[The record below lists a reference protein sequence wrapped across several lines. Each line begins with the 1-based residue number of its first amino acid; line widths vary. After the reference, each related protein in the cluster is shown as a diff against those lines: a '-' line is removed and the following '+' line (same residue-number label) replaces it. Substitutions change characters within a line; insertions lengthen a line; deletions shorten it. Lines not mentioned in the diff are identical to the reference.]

1 MYFIIQQL
9 SLQCAKYRLKPPTQ
23 ERLPGMRSQ
32 QDPHSEYGH
41 RGVQQGDAKG
51 VA

>member
-1 MYFIIQQL
+1 MYFIIKQL
-9 SLQCAKYRLKPPTQ
+9 SLQWAKYRLKTPTQ